1 MYFCQMGWLGWI
13 IFTLKFLDEKQRR
26 PQTFAPSQLLATPP
40 KQRANKS
47 VREYFGKD
55 EAVYI
60 MDAKHTGNIGR
71 FLNVSILHCNF
82 RCIAIYIKHFFF
94 FVART
99 NIPSLF
105 FIHTNRH
112 VNIHK
117 SNFHKVHHFN
127 QKYSR
132 ALALRRFIFPSSTRV
147 NQTSLSRMSLLTL
160 MT

>member
-82 RCIAIYIKHFFF
+82 RCIAIYIKH
-94 FVART
+94 
-99 NIPSLF
+99 
-105 FIHTNRH
+105 
-112 VNIHK
+112 K